1 MSDVDAISKSFDAAQ
16 ECLRRFCADRENMN
30 RTAAVS
36 RLLATV
42 FQKGGK
48 AMVAGNG
55 GSACDGMHFAEEFTG
70 KFRKDRRPL
79 PVITLTDAAH
89 LTAVGNDFG
98 FEHVFARSVEAFG
111 KEGDVFVGITTS
123 GNSPNIIRAVEASRR
138 KKITT
143 VGLLGRDGGKSKGTF
158 DHEFLVTGET
168 SDRIQEVHM
177 TILHIVIEGVERIL
191 FPENYR

>member
-1 MSDVDAISKSFDAAQ
+1 VLGKSFDAAQ
-16 ECLRRFCADRENMN
+16 ECLRRFCADRENMT
-30 RTAAVS
+30 RTASVA
-36 RLLATV
+36 RLLAAT
-42 FQKGGK
+42 FGKGGK

-79 PVITLTDAAH
+79 PVITLTEAAH

-98 FEHVFARSVEAFG
+98 FDQVFSRSVEAFG

-123 GNSPNIIRAVEASRR
+123 GNSPNLIRAVEASRKR
-138 KKITT
+138 KIVT
-143 VGLLGRDGGKSKGTF
+143 VGLLGRDGGKLKGLF
-158 DHEFLVTGET
+158 DHEFLVAGET

-177 TILHIVIEGVERIL
+177 TILHIVIEGAERIL